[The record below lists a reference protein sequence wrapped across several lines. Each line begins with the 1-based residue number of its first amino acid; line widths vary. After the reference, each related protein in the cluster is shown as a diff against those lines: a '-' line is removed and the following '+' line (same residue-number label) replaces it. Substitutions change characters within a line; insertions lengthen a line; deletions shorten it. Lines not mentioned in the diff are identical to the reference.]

1 MLAATM
7 HLGRRLRAL
16 ALIACVTAAALP
28 RAVLAQETGSANV
41 AAARRH
47 FKNASARYAEGA
59 YREAITELEA
69 AHALDPSAK
78 DLVFNLG
85 VVHEKLADIDE
96 ALRWFRLFTTLELTD
111 RERERADA
119 YIRRLEGA
127 KATSGPARSF
137 PPSPAGPPL
146 SAPPSSAPPPS
157 PPPPSA
163 VPAAPSLPTAPP
175 PAAGRIDAA
184 TLTAAGAAG
193 AGLLFGVVMGVKAK
207 QDRPS
212 GFVTGRDGSLA
223 DLADRSA
230 AAHREAVLADVGF
243 AAALVGGAAATY
255 LYFSRPRVTPP
266 QRVTGS
272 TTLSALPLTSGGA
285 IFVRGFF

>member
-16 ALIACVTAAALP
+16 ALIACVTAAASP
-28 RAVLAQETGSANV
+28 RAVLAQETGGANV

-69 AHALDPSAK
+69 AHALDPGAK

-85 VVHEKLADIDE
+85 VVHEKLADIDD
-96 ALRWFRLFTTLELTD
+96 ALRWFRLYTTLELTD

-127 KATSGPARSF
+127 KATSAPVRSF
-137 PPSPAGPPL
+137 PPSPSGPPP

-157 PPPPSA
+157 PPPPLA
-163 VPAAPSLPTAPP
+163 APP
-175 PAAGRIDAA
+175 PSIPTVLPPVAGRIDAA
-184 TLTAAGAAG
+184 TLAAAGAAG
-193 AGLLFGVVMGVKAK
+193 AGLLFGVVLGVKAK

-223 DLADRSA
+223 DLVDRSA

-243 AAALVGGAAATY
+243 AAALVGGAAAAY
-255 LYFSRPRVTPP
+255 LYFSRPRVAPP
-266 QRVTGS
+266 QRVTGL

>member
-16 ALIACVTAAALP
+16 ALIACVTAASP
-28 RAVLAQETGSANV
+28 RVVLAQETGSANV

-47 FKNASARYAEGA
+47 FKIASARYAEGA

-85 VVHEKLADIDE
+85 VVHEKLADIDD

-127 KATSGPARSF
+127 KATSAPARSF
-137 PPSPAGPPL
+137 PPSPAGPPPPA
-146 SAPPSSAPPPS
+146 SPSSALPPS
-157 PPPPSA
+157 PPPTSA
-163 VPAAPSLPTAPP
+163 VPSAPSFPTLPP

-184 TLTAAGAAG
+184 TLAAAGAAG
-193 AGLLFGVVMGVKAK
+193 AGLLFGVVMGVKAR

-212 GFVTGRDGSLA
+212 GFVTGRDGTLA
-223 DLADRSA
+223 DLVDRSA

-243 AAALVGGAAATY
+243 AAALVGGAAAAY
-255 LYFSRPRVTPP
+255 LYFSRPRVASSR
-266 QRVTGS
+266 RVTGS
-272 TTLSALPLTSGGA
+272 TTLSALPLASGGA

>member
-7 HLGRRLRAL
+7 HLGRRLCAL
-16 ALIACVTAAALP
+16 ALIACVTAAASP
-28 RAVLAQETGSANV
+28 RAVLAQETGGANV

-127 KATSGPARSF
+127 KATSAPARSF
-137 PPSPAGPPL
+137 PPSPAGPQP
-146 SAPPSSAPPPS
+146 SAPPSFAPPPS
-157 PPPPSA
+157 SPPPSA
-163 VPAAPSLPTAPP
+163 VPEAPSFPTVPT

-223 DLADRSA
+223 DLVDRSA

-243 AAALVGGAAATY
+243 AAALVGGVAAAY
-255 LYFSRPRVTPP
+255 LYFSRPRVAPP
-266 QRVTGS
+266 PRVTGS
-272 TTLSALPLTSGGA
+272 TTLSALPLASGGA